1 MKRPLLFAP
10 LLLAAAIARAG
21 GDAPALP
28 ERLAGLLDESGL
40 EYSADDDG
48 EARLLIDMTDGRD
61 QLVWVRTDLTPLGDG
76 RVFHVYSFAHQSAK
90 PVPADRLSRL
100 AEQNV
105 SLILGAWRLRRGDG
119 EGEDGDDW
127 AWRVVFTAELP
138 DSVDAGQFKTAVI
151 TVAATADELEKDWT
165 DTDRF

>member
-1 MKRPLLFAP
+1 M
-10 LLLAAAIARAG
+10 
-21 GDAPALP
+21 
-28 ERLAGLLDESGL
+28 
-40 EYSADDDG
+40 
-48 EARLLIDMTDGRD
+48 
-61 QLVWVRTDLTPLGDG
+61 
-76 RVFHVYSFAHQSAK
+76 
-90 PVPADRLSRL
+90 
-100 AEQNV
+100 